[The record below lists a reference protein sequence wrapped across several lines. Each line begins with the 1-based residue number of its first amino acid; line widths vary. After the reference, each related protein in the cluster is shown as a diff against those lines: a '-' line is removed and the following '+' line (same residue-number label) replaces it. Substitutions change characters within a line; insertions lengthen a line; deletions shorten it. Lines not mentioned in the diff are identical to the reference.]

1 MGSAGGWLGGTLWR
15 LILEGQREGVRA
27 LCEGQGGRRTEAGGS
42 GLRRSTEEVS
52 A

>member
-1 MGSAGGWLGGTLWR
+1 MGSAGGLLGGTLWR

-27 LCEGQGGRRTEAGGS
+27 LCEGQGGRRTEAG
-42 GLRRSTEEVS
+42 LRRSTEEVS